1 MSESDPIERM
11 PHDELLAL
19 LNTLLEA
26 ERAGAKVLAA
36 FLDEYDTASDA
47 WRTLRQVQRD
57 EAQNCAILMGL
68 IRGLGARPSDA
79 TGDFVGKALAVE
91 GKAERLAFLNRGQGW
106 VARTIRQ
113 ALPRLRAGTIRD
125 ALQTMHESH
134 LANIALCD
142 ALLPRQQ

>member
-1 MSESDPIERM
+1 MAASDSAERI

-36 FLDEYDTASDA
+36 FLDDYEAQSDA
-47 WRTLRQVQRD
+47 WRKLRDVQRD

-68 IRGLGARPSDA
+68 IRGLGARPSDR

-91 GKAERLAFLNRGQGW
+91 GNAARLAFLNRGQGW
-106 VARTIRQ
+106 VAREIRQ
-113 ALPRLRAGTIRD
+113 ALPRIGPGTVRD
-125 ALQTMHESH
+125 ALQTMHDSH
-134 LANIALCD
+134 LENIALCD
-142 ALLPRQQ
+142 TLLD